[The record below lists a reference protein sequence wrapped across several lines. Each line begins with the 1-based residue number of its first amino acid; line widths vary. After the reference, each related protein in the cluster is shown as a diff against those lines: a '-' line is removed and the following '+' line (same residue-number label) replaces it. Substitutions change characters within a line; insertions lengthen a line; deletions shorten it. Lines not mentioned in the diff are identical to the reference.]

1 MKVCWRIGD
10 CGEEEG
16 REAGKTEGHEAR
28 EVDRL
33 EGEGRRK
40 EAPKDIDE
48 WQNL

>member
-1 MKVCWRIGD
+1 MCWRIRDWGS
-10 CGEEEG
+10 GRR

-28 EVDRL
+28 DVDRL

-48 WQNL
+48 WQSS